1 MTDRQPI
8 ETGTQYVEAWIERS
22 VGVLRLNR
30 PERRNALHPD
40 MYPALRKT
48 LASFGDD
55 DRVGCVILTGAGS
68 AFCAGGD
75 VRGDGRGSDYGRPA
89 GGVAAD
95 GLNERARQL
104 TQDGMVAVDL
114 HELPKLTMAAIN
126 GSAVGA
132 GMALALACDLRIAA
146 PSARLVTGWITLGFS
161 GDFGG
166 TWLLTR
172 LLGPAKALQL
182 LVEGKP
188 LSAGD
193 AQALGLVNRVVDD
206 RVVDDRGLW
215 PEALDWA
222 ADLASGPRSAH
233 HLIKQNIRD
242 ALQLSL
248 REALP
253 VEAER
258 MQRSAA
264 TDDHRRALK
273 AWMAARGR

>member
-8 ETGTQYVEAWIERS
+8 ETGTDYVEAWIERG

-30 PERRNALHPD
+30 PERRNAIHPD
-40 MYPALRKT
+40 MNPALRET
-48 LASFGDD
+48 LASFGAD

-75 VRGDGRGSDYGRPA
+75 VRGGGPA
-89 GGVAAD
+89 GD
-95 GLNERARQL
+95 GLLDRARQL
-104 TQDGMVAVDL
+104 AEDGMVAVDL
-114 HELPKLTMAAIN
+114 HELPKLTMAVVN
-126 GSAVGA
+126 GPAVGA

-146 PSARLVTGWITLGFS
+146 RSARLVTGWITLGFS
-161 GDFGG
+161 GDYGG

-188 LSAGD
+188 LAAND
-193 AQALGLVNRVVDD
+193 AEALGLINRVVDD
-206 RVVDDRGLW
+206 HGLW

-222 ADLASGPRSAH
+222 ASLAAGPRSAH

-258 MQRSAA
+258 MQHSAA

-273 AWMAARGR
+273 AWLAARGP